1 MRSLAC
7 IVLVLSL
14 AAVAIDGQFRFS
26 SRGGSFF
33 NRGRSQQSS
42 FRSSGGCTP
51 TVNYQSGGRRFWV
64 SWRTCGTQ
72 YEATQIQ
79 GACASGGMRPVS
91 LNDPALAQ
99 EFMNL
104 AAQEGQKWFWTGGRV
119 SGQTISWP
127 NGVSQNVNQLRSLF
141 SHTGGYEFFI
151 VNCNIF
157 SFMVNFENYFA
168 NMKMDWA

>member
-1 MRSLAC
+1 MRSSAC

-14 AAVAIDGQFRFS
+14 AAVAIHGQFQFS
-26 SRGGSFF
+26 GSRGNFF
-33 NRGRSQQSS
+33 NRGRPQQNSFQSS
-42 FRSSGGCTP
+42 GRSAGGCTP
-51 TVNYQSGGRRFWV
+51 TVNYQSGGRSFWV

-104 AAQEGQKWFWTGGRV
+104 CAREGQKWFWTGGRV

-127 NGVSQNVNQLRSLF
+127 NGISQNVNQLRSLF
-141 SHTGGYEFFI
+141 SNTGG
-151 VNCNIF
+151 
-157 SFMVNFENYFA
+157 
-168 NMKMDWA
+168 